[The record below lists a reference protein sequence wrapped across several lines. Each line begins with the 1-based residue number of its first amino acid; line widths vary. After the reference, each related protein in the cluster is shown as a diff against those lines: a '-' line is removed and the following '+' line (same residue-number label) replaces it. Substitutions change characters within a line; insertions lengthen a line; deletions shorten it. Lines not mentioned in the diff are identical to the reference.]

1 MTTGD
6 ASLPQTALF
15 LMSASANGS
24 SRPFAPLIVVGQWA
38 SAAERAWGGALV
50 VTPQAMIP
58 PGDALRLASRP
69 RVEPRPRPIWRQLV
83 PGICVTAWYDVQN
96 VANGRTFRD
105 RVRRESLP
113 SNVILVWQY
122 HRMFQT
128 AGHEAAKRLGVPL
141 VQFVD
146 APQVWEAARW
156 GVRRPGWGTL
166 IEAIGESPHF
176 RRADVICC
184 ISEEVANAV
193 TRLGGSRDRTIV
205 TPNGVDLEVFSP
217 TVSGDEVRRRLGLDD
232 KFVVGW
238 VGSFRS
244 FHALPIVIEAIRR
257 LQIQIDDIALLLVGD
272 GQERLRIERLIRDLG
287 VRNAVITG
295 TVPFGAMG
303 SFIAAID
310 VAVAP
315 HDGAGPYHY
324 SPLKMREYMASG
336 KPVVAASAGEMRRV
350 LREGSDALLF
360 EPGDVAGLVS
370 QIARLYSDQ
379 ELRTA
384 LGVAARA
391 KAVREWS
398 WDEQLGRVARIIGI
412 SPRSEQ
418 VLR

>member
-1 MTTGD
+1 
-6 ASLPQTALF
+6 
-15 LMSASANGS
+15 
-24 SRPFAPLIVVGQWA
+24 
-38 SAAERAWGGALV
+38 
-50 VTPQAMIP
+50 
-58 PGDALRLASRP
+58 
-69 RVEPRPRPIWRQLV
+69 
-83 PGICVTAWYDVQN
+83 
-96 VANGRTFRD
+96 
-105 RVRRESLP
+105 
-113 SNVILVWQY
+113 
-122 HRMFQT
+122 MFQT
-128 AGHEAAKRLGVPL
+128 AGHEVAKRLGVPL

-398 WDEQLGRVARIIGI
+398 WDEQLARVGTRLGI
-412 SPRSEQ
+412 STTSGQ
-418 VLR
+418 VLH